1 MSQPQPR
8 SAIVTSAYRRAGETF
23 VNHHVEHLFG
33 GNTVAVAI
41 RKGADWTGDRPV
53 FILNDT
59 KPGSLDRIAAPLA
72 QLDGLIRHGSP
83 GMPARRQATEL
94 GRFLTEQKVAAVLCE
109 FGNRAVQVAPTV
121 NALGLPLFTYFRGF
135 DGSKLLHEPH
145 YPRAYRKLMPRL
157 AGVFAVSQFLL
168 DNLASKGITHPN
180 AHVVPSGADTAR
192 FAPGVKEPGYV
203 VAIGRMVEKKQ
214 PLTTLRAFIAAAKA
228 NPDTRFE
235 MIGGGELL
243 EPCREEVAAAGLKDR
258 IALPGALPH
267 ADVADRLSRATIFAQ
282 HSVTGADGNTE
293 GLPSVIQEAM
303 ACGCA
308 VVSTRHAGIPEA
320 VREDETGLLVDE
332 HDEAGY
338 AAALQELLA
347 SPGRTDE
354 MGKAGRAFALAHL
367 DKSKLTARIEEL
379 MRAAL

>member
-1 MSQPQPR
+1 MTQPR
-8 SAIVTSAYRRAGETF
+8 TAIVTSAYLRPGETF
-23 VNHHVEHLFG
+23 VNHHVDHLFG
-33 GNTVAVAI
+33 GNTVVVAMKRGKAWPGDQPVLI
-41 RKGADWTGDRPV
+41 LDDTPAGAAGR
-53 FILNDT
+53 L
-59 KPGSLDRIAAPLA
+59 LAPLHLA
-72 QLDGLIRHGSP
+72 RHSVIGT
-83 GMPARRQATEL
+83 PAGRQAAAL
-94 GRFLTEQKVAAVLCE
+94 RDFLRAQRIEAVLCE
-109 FGNRAVQVAPTV
+109 FGNRAAQVAPV
-121 NALGLPLFTYFRGF
+121 ANALGIPVFTYFRGF
-135 DGSKLLHEPH
+135 DGSKLLEERF
-145 YPRAYRKLMPRL
+145 YPRAFRLLMPRL
-157 AGVFAVSQFLL
+157 AGVFAVSHFLL
-168 DNLASKGITHPN
+168 ENLASKGITHPN
-180 AHVVPSGADTAR
+180 AHVIPSGADTTR
-192 FAPGVKEPGYV
+192 FTPGVKQPGYV

-243 EPCREEVAAAGLKDR
+243 ARCREEVAVAGLADR

-282 HSVTGADGNTE
+282 HSVTGEDGNTE

-320 VREDETGLLVDE
+320 VREGDTGLLVDE

-338 AAALQELLA
+338 AAALDALLA
-347 SPGRTDE
+347 DPDRTAG
-354 MGKAGRAFALAHL
+354 MGAAGRAFAVANL
-367 DKSKLTARIEEL
+367 DKATLTARIEEV